1 MILREPMNGLTHC
14 AGAVLAVLALAA
26 LMIRVTTPPMP
37 WHIVGFAVFGA
48 GMVLLYTAS
57 TLYHWLPLSAAGT
70 RLWRR
75 IDHSM
80 IFIYIAA
87 SYTPICLV
95 PLRGAWGW
103 TLFGVVWGV
112 ALLGLGIKIFW
123 LEAPRW
129 LSTGLYVGMG
139 WVALTAIYPL
149 LQIMPVAALLWLIGG
164 GILYTVGA
172 VIYALK
178 RPNGRW
184 LGFHEVFHLF
194 VIAGSACHFW
204 LMYHYIAQLS

>member
-1 MILREPMNGLTHC
+1 MILREPMNGLTHF
-14 AGAVLAVLALAA
+14 AGAVLAVVALVALIVRAA
-26 LMIRVTTPPMP
+26 PMP
-37 WHIVGFAVFGA
+37 WHVAGFAVFGT

-57 TLYHWLPLSAAGT
+57 TLYHWLPLSESGT

-87 SYTPICLV
+87 SYTPICFV
-95 PLRGAWGW
+95 PLRGVWGW
-103 TLFGVVWGV
+103 SLFGVVWGV

-129 LSTGLYVGMG
+129 LSTSLYVGMG
-139 WVALTAIYPL
+139 WVALVAIYPL
-149 LQIMPVAALLWLIGG
+149 LQAMPIAALLWLVGG
-164 GILYTVGA
+164 GVLYTIGA

-184 LGFHEVFHLF
+184 LGFHEIFHLF

-204 LMYHYIAQLS
+204 LMFHYIAKL